1 MIIRNGK
8 VFTDKFVFE
17 QRDVFI
23 NDGVIVESIECV
35 SDTTQI
41 DATGKLVIPGLV
53 DVHTHGSYGHE
64 FCDADTEGM
73 YITGKYLKEHGV
85 TSYCPTS
92 MTVSKEDI
100 IKILKTADKD
110 YGNECAKII
119 GVNVE
124 GPFIS
129 AAKKGAQEE
138 RFILSPNFKL
148 LCELNDACGGK
159 IKLVTVAPEIDGA
172 QEFIKKASDICNVS
186 LGHSTADFDTATE
199 AFNNGA
205 NHVTHLYNAMN
216 PFLHRDSGI
225 IGAARDAKA
234 YVELIADGYHIHP
247 SVIRATFEMF
257 GSDKVVLISDSMKA
271 TGLADGEYSL
281 GGQAVYVKNCKATL
295 PDGTLAGSS
304 TNLFDCMKKSVSFGI
319 GLEEAIKAAT
329 ANPAKSIGVYDSVGS
344 ITVGKKADIVITDN
358 DLNIVSVL

>member
-1 MIIRNGK
+1 MIIRNGN

-35 SDTTQI
+35 SDKTQI
-41 DATGKLVIPGLV
+41 DASGKLVIPGLV

-64 FCDADTEGM
+64 FCDADCEGM

-100 IKILKTADKD
+100 INILKTADKD
-110 YGNECAKII
+110 YGDECAEIVGI
-119 GVNVE
+119 NVE

-138 RFILSPNFKL
+138 RFILLPDFDL
-148 LCELNDACGGK
+148 FCEFNDACGGK
-159 IKLVTVAPEIDGA
+159 IKLVTVAPETDGA

-186 LGHSTADFDTATE
+186 LGHSTANFDTAAE

-225 IGAARDAKA
+225 IGAARDANA

-247 SVIRATFEMF
+247 SVIRATFQMF
-257 GSDKVVLISDSMKA
+257 GSDRVVLISDSMKA
-271 TGLADGEYSL
+271 TGLPDGKYSL

-295 PDGTLAGSS
+295 EDGTLAGSS
-304 TNLFDCMKKSVSFGI
+304 TNLFACMKKAVSFGI
-319 GLEEAIKAAT
+319 PIEEAIKAAT
-329 ANPAKSIGVYDSVGS
+329 ANPAKSIGIYESVGS
-344 ITVGKKADIVITDN
+344 ITVGKKADIVITDDN
-358 DLNIVSVL
+358 LNIERVF